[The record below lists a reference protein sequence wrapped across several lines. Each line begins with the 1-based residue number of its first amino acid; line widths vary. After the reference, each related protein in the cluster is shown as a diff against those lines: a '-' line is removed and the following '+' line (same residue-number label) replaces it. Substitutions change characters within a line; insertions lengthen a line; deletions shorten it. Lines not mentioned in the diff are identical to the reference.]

1 MTDEMKPKRNMDDML
16 QSLRVGYEQSTDL
29 HEAQSEPIE
38 GKELRERRFPKAA
51 SYFVGGLA
59 VGMLVTAVFLFTIQS
74 QPAAEPTIAEGE
86 VAVGDDAAVEE
97 ETAVVPE
104 EMPFPP
110 PPTPPIFSEPATL
123 PIPDDAIPLPPEPT
137 PWPTPPIEP

>member
-1 MTDEMKPKRNMDDML
+1 MTDEMKPKRNIDDAL
-16 QSLRVGYEQSTDL
+16 QSLRTGYEQSTDF
-29 HEAQSEPIE
+29 HEEQPEPIE
-38 GKELRERRFPKAA
+38 GKELRERRFPKVV

-59 VGMLVTAVFLFTIQS
+59 VGMLVMAVFLFTIQS
-74 QPAAEPTIAEGE
+74 QPTDEPTIAE
-86 VAVGDDAAVEE
+86 VDVVEG

-110 PPTPPIFSEPATL
+110 PPTPPIFNASATL

-137 PWPTPPIEP
+137 PWPTPPIAP